1 MKKYVWLY
9 GFLLLGSMQGYAQD
23 DEFCNATQII
33 LRDAPNE
40 FRNIKQNIYERN
52 ATATLYRSG
61 INLPGAIKSR
71 FVSAMGL
78 FYECALMQSQ
88 DLNAVKGPYEQ
99 YKSLLQTCTDPLGY
113 QMVTVKN
120 FNASMAA
127 FPKLNFMPDVS
138 KVNSVKEL
146 PGHITLELDYNKDRK
161 TYTLLLLIFQH

>member
-1 MKKYVWLY
+1 MMKYVWLC
-9 GFLLLGSMQGYAQD
+9 GIMFLSTMQCFAQD

-61 INLPGAIKSR
+61 IKLPGALQSR

-88 DLNAVKGPYEQ
+88 DLNAVKVPYEH
-99 YKSLLQTCTDPLGY
+99 YKVLLQDCTATLGY
-113 QMVTVKN
+113 HMVSIKN
-120 FNASMAA
+120 FNAAMAS
-127 FPKLNFMPDVS
+127 FPKLNFMPDIS
-138 KVNSVKEL
+138 NANNIEDL
-146 PGHITLELDYNKDRK
+146 PGHVTLEIDYNKERK

>member
-1 MKKYVWLY
+1 MMKYVWLC
-9 GFLLLGSMQGYAQD
+9 GILLLGSMHGYAQD

-88 DLNAVKGPYEQ
+88 DLNAIIGPYEQ
-99 YKSLLQTCTDPLGY
+99 YKSLLQACTGSLGY

-120 FNASMAA
+120 FNSSMAH
-127 FPKLNFMPDVS
+127 FPKLNFMPDVTQ
-138 KVNSVKEL
+138 VNSVKEL